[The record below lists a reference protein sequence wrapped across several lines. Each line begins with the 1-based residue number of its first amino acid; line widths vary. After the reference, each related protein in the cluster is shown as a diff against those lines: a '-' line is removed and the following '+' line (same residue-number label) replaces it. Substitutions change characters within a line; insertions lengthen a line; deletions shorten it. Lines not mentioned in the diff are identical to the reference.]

1 MTIHSDWARILH
13 DECPDAFSA
22 KPPALQSK
30 YEVGI
35 IDGHLQL
42 MRLDVRMQTWEC
54 FIRNQ
59 FLKPMYEMLDH
70 GCSRVVLCFDDY
82 ANVPLYKAMTQKAR
96 VNKVEVKVFGSHEE
110 LPPVVPD
117 DPMLYLMNRNF
128 KIKLIEMLCLK
139 IPQMLVLE
147 KHQVFILDYKKVVFF
162 EPSPDQPVKL
172 KESADTHF
180 FSAPSQDERRFFPA
194 VTRPS
199 RAKFHLS
206 PSPCHMAEML
216 GMGESDVKFTRY
228 VTKYGSAL
236 VHAIDGDYMAIAL
249 LYYTRHGLHDKN
261 KIFIYR
267 QISVLP
273 SSDAAANQQKK
284 MKRKLSA
291 NEDEA
296 SSEQRKAGKKC
307 WVDIQ
312 LIFLVIAQAMR
323 QSGCAQ
329 AINTSTCQAFTDGE
343 TVYAATFLMLCAGT
357 DFSRNIP
364 LIGPKRIWETLP
376 EIAVPALQSLR
387 GGVEGVNER
396 MFLDMVA
403 ARLYSFHFSKHV
415 SMDASKKK
423 ALSSPPTFESI
434 MQALKESKLSSGTR
448 DRLPSIDRMKNTIK
462 NLVWV
467 THYWSMENGSVETP
481 LDGEYGYC
489 QDRSGG
495 MNFQD
500 LVALG

>member
-13 DECPDAFSA
+13 DECPDAFTA
-22 KPPALQSK
+22 KPPASQK
-30 YEVGI
+30 KFEVGI

-59 FLKPMYEMLDH
+59 FLKPIQELLAY

-96 VNKVEVKVFGSHEE
+96 VNRIEVKVFGTHEE

-128 KIKLIEMLCLK
+128 KVKLIEMLCRK
-139 IPQMLVLE
+139 IPQVLVLE
-147 KHQVFILDYKKVVFF
+147 KHQEFILDYKKVVVY
-162 EPSPDQPVKL
+162 EPCADQPAKP
-172 KESADTHF
+172 KESVEVNYFHMP
-180 FSAPSQDERRFFPA
+180 APLEEHERRFFPA
-194 VTRPS
+194 ATRPA
-199 RAKFHLS
+199 RPQFHLCSS
-206 PSPCHMAEML
+206 PTPMADMM

-228 VTKYGSAL
+228 VTKYGNAL

-249 LYYTRHGLHDKN
+249 LYYTRHGIHDKN
-261 KIFIYR
+261 QIFIFR

-273 SSDAAANQQKK
+273 CHDGGKTAGVK
-284 MKRKLSA
+284 KRKACSGS
-291 NEDEA
+291 EDVMEPK
-296 SSEQRKAGKKC
+296 KAGKKC

-312 LIFLVIAQAMR
+312 LIFLVLAQAMR

-329 AINTSTCQAFTDGE
+329 AMNISTSEGFSDSE

-387 GGVEGVNER
+387 GGSGVNER
-396 MFLDMVA
+396 MFLDLVA

-415 SMDASKKK
+415 MDAKKK
-423 ALSSPPTFESI
+423 ALSLPPSFEAV
-434 MQALKESKLSSGTR
+434 MHALKASKLSAGTR
-448 DRLPSIDRMKNTIK
+448 DRLPSVERMKNTIK

-467 THYWSMENGSVETP
+467 TQYWSMENGSVETP
-481 LDGEYGYC
+481 LDGQYGYC
-489 QDRSGG
+489 QDLSGG

-500 LVALG
+500 LVVLG